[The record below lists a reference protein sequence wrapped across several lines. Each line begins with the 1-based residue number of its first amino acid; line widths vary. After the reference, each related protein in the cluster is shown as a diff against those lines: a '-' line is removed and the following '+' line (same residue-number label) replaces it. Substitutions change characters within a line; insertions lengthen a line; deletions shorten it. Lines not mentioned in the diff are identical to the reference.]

1 MFHSVYNKLIL
12 GYLLFALLG
21 FLVIVTFSSHWT
33 RTYLVNVYADTLY
46 DEASMIADRCSED
59 YKDHTLNL
67 KTAYPRLEAA
77 AAWAAAFAVPA
88 LRSSALTRATS
99 SLASKGL
106 II

>member
-21 FLVIVTFSSHWT
+21 FLVIVTFSSRRT

-77 AAWAAAFAVPA
+77 AAYHDHRPGRKYRCGQREKPGGTDPSGV
-88 LRSSALTRATS
+88 
-99 SLASKGL
+99 
-106 II
+106 